1 MRTGPICQKEGIND
15 SLTEYHWKVASPDDS
30 FNLRDI
36 QSKAFFAPVKAITLD
51 SVYFSSG
58 SRVQCATR
66 AVNSDGDLGLE
77 VQSSPVTVATD
88 AGLCRPP
95 EDDYVGAEPFTA
107 KLRYTGK

>member
-1 MRTGPICQKEGIND
+1 MFRQSCNPKHPDYMRTGPICQKEGIND

-58 SRVQCATR
+58 
-66 AVNSDGDLGLE
+66 E
-77 VQSSPVTVATD
+77 SSSNYEHD
-88 AGLCRPP
+88 A
-95 EDDYVGAEPFTA
+95 
-107 KLRYTGK
+107 LR